1 MCCLPLKSVLQADA
15 LFLHRTLEVRDRS
28 QAAAHNA
35 TLMQDN
41 DWPLVG
47 HLQVR
52 IQSSHLKYI
61 HTTVVYVSL
70 CQLRYELED
79 FVRVKFYC

>member
-1 MCCLPLKSVLQADA
+1 
-15 LFLHRTLEVRDRS
+15 
-28 QAAAHNA
+28 
-35 TLMQDN
+35 MQDN